1 VTRLVSALQFVQA
14 VVLPDE
20 SPAVVVTFI
29 CQQLHCVRDR
39 KTNKIKL
46 GSEVRGLPVMLS
58 LCSSMSSALGHDC
71 EALRPHP
78 NPIDLPLS
86 MARPRPPS
94 DVPGRVWQ
102 LAQATIRNVFYR
114 WTLRRTYD
122 SEEFDWKLATF
133 EMHQIAELT
142 V

>member
-1 VTRLVSALQFVQA
+1 M
-14 VVLPDE
+14 VLPDE

-39 KTNKIKL
+39 KTNKIKT
-46 GSEVRGLPVMLS
+46 GSEVRRPALPCLRVPS
-58 LCSSMSSALGHDC
+58 LCSSWSMRSALDHDC
-71 EALRPHP
+71 GAQTPEIRFRSILHCSTRGLTLTLCFCFAT
-78 NPIDLPLS
+78 
-86 MARPRPPS
+86 
-94 DVPGRVWQ
+94 
-102 LAQATIRNVFYR
+102 QATIRNVFYR